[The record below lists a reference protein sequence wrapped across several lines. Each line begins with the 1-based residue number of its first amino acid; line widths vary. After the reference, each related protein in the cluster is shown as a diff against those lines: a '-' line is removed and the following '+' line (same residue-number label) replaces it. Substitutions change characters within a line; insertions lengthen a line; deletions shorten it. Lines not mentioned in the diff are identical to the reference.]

1 METSRFRDNLSD
13 YLENRLPAGAK
24 SELETHLA
32 ASPEARADLAALKAV
47 WEGLDDWSKA
57 PTEEPPMF
65 FRDNVLS
72 AVERTGTRRGY
83 WSGESRTKSSVW
95 ERLFPNAGRLA
106 FAAGIG
112 AVVAAAGVLVATSPL
127 MSDTPAQL
135 ANVGAPLSRA
145 ASGLVLPY
153 DGQVAENDTADAAP
167 RLVIST
173 GRTLTPDAHT
183 VCDFTFWLENTPQG
197 SARFT
202 VFGNDTVPGLAA
214 SADKT
219 YNYAGIPGSAAQT
232 LRVPFDAQ
240 KPSALALK
248 VRWTAIGSAHER
260 YLFVPTSTAA
270 ITEGTAAMPAPAFT
284 TAEMSLRDAL
294 KQVATATNTPI
305 TLEDVPDVD
314 SLRVRVS
321 ADGRETVSVALR
333 RSLSPLGL
341 RVSRSPAG
349 VLITKK

>member
-13 YLENRLPAGAK
+13 YLENRLPLGAK
-24 SELETHLA
+24 SEMETYLA

-47 WEGLDDWSKA
+47 WDGLEDWSKA
-57 PTEEPPMF
+57 PAEEPPMF

-112 AVVAAAGVLVATSPL
+112 GVVAVAGFLVATNALAPNA
-127 MSDTPAQL
+127 PGQL
-135 ANVGAPLSRA
+135 AEVGTPLARA

-153 DGQVAENDTADAAP
+153 AGQVAENDTADAAP

-183 VCDFTFWLENTPQG
+183 VCDFTFWLENAPQG

-202 VFGNDTVPGLAA
+202 VIGNGSVPGLAA
-214 SADKT
+214 EADKT
-219 YNYAGIPGSAAQT
+219 YNYAGIAGSAAQT

-248 VRWTAIGSAHER
+248 VRWTAIGAAHER

-270 ITEGTAAMPAPAFT
+270 IMEGTAPTPAPAFT
-284 TAEMSLRDAL
+284 TAEMSLRDVL
-294 KQVATATNTPI
+294 QQVATITNTPI
-305 TLEDVPDVD
+305 TLEDVSGAD
-314 SLRVRVS
+314 SLRARVA
-321 ADGRETVSVALR
+321 ADGKETVSVALR

-349 VLITKK
+349 VLIQKR

>member
-1 METSRFRDNLSD
+1 MEKSRFRDNLSD

-24 SELETHLA
+24 SELETHLV
-32 ASPEARADLAALKAV
+32 ASPEAQADLASLKEV
-47 WEGLDDWSKA
+47 WQGLDDWAKN
-57 PTEEPPMF
+57 PVEEPPMF
-65 FRDNVLS
+65 FRDNIMA

-83 WSGESRTKSSVW
+83 WSGDNQAKASVW
-95 ERLFPNAGRLA
+95 EKLFPNSGRLV

-112 AVVAAAGVLVATSPL
+112 GVVAVAGFLVATNALTPNA
-127 MSDTPAQL
+127 PAQL
-135 ANVGAPLSRA
+135 ASVGTPLSKV

-153 DGQVAENDTADAAP
+153 AGQVAENDTADAAP

-183 VCDFTFWLENTPQG
+183 VCDFTFWLENATQG

-202 VFGNDTVPGLAA
+202 VIGDNTVPGLAP
-214 SADKT
+214 DPNKIF
-219 YNYAGIPGSAAQT
+219 NYAGISGSAAQT

-248 VRWTAIGSAHER
+248 VRWTAMGSAHER
-260 YLFVPTSTAA
+260 YLFVPTGATA
-270 ITEGTAAMPAPAFT
+270 ITESTVPTPSPAFT
-284 TAEMSLRDAL
+284 TAEMPLTDAL
-294 KQVATATNTPI
+294 QQVATATNTPI
-305 TLEDVPDVD
+305 TMEDVSGIE

-321 ADGRETVSVALR
+321 ADGKESVSVALR

-349 VLITKK
+349 VLVTKQ

>member
-13 YLENRLPAGAK
+13 YIENRLPAGARG
-24 SELETHLA
+24 EVDAHLA
-32 ASPEARADLAALKAV
+32 ASPEAQSDLADLKEV
-47 WEGLDDWSKA
+47 WQGLDSWAKTPDA
-57 PTEEPPMF
+57 EPPMF

-83 WSGESRTKSSVW
+83 WNGESRAKSSVW
-95 ERLFPNAGRLA
+95 ERLFPNAGRLV
-106 FAAGIG
+106 FAAGVG
-112 AVVAAAGVLVATSPL
+112 GVVAVAGFLVATDALNPV
-127 MSDTPAQL
+127 TPAQL
-135 ANVGAPLSRA
+135 ASVGTPLSRV

-153 DGQVAENDTADAAP
+153 AGQVVENDTADVAP

-183 VCDFTFWLENTPQG
+183 VCDFTFWLENAPQG

-202 VFGNDTVPGLAA
+202 VVGESTVPGVA
-214 SADKT
+214 SSANKT
-219 YNYAGIPGSAAQT
+219 FNYAGISGSAAQT

-240 KPSALALK
+240 KPSALTLK

-260 YLFVPTSTAA
+260 YLFVPTSSTA
-270 ITEGTAAMPAPAFT
+270 ITESASFVPPPPFT
-284 TAEMSLRDAL
+284 TSEMPLLDAL
-294 KQVATATNTPI
+294 QQVATVTSTPI
-305 TLEDVPDVD
+305 TLEDAPGTDA
-314 SLRVRVS
+314 LRVRVS
-321 ADGRETVSVALR
+321 ADGKESVSVALR

-349 VLITKK
+349 ILITKQ